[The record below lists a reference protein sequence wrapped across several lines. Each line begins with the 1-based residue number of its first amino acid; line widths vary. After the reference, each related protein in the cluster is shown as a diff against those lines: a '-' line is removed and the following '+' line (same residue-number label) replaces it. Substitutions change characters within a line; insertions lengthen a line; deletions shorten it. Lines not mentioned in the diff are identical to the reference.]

1 MLKAVRLRC
10 EYKDNPIG
18 IGETNPVFGWI
29 LESDGRNVVQETY
42 HLQVDTSEDLSDPI
56 WDTGV
61 VKSSESAHVVYAGP
75 KLQSSARYFY
85 RVKITDNHGNE
96 SPWSDTA
103 FFETA
108 MLDNSQWKAKFISPE
123 GEDEGDSSKG
133 KLLRKEFNLDGE
145 IAYARVYATA
155 LGMYELYINGKG
167 VGNGLLTPGWT
178 NYRER
183 LQYQTYDVTD
193 MLKEGA
199 NAIGAALGVG
209 WYKGDLAGWLGRRN
223 LYGK

>member
-1 MLKAVRLRC
+1 M
-10 EYKDNPIG
+10 
-18 IGETNPVFGWI
+18 
-29 LESDGRNVVQETY
+29 
-42 HLQVDTSEDLSDPI
+42 DTSEDFSDPI

-75 KLQSSARYFY
+75 ELQSSTRYFY

-155 LGMYELYINGKG
+155 LECMELYIHKWKTGR
-167 VGNGLLTPGWT
+167 NGLLTPGWT

-193 MLKEGA
+193 MLKEG
-199 NAIGAALGVG
+199 LMQ
-209 WYKGDLAGWLGRRN
+209 
-223 LYGK
+223 